1 MTGTPKII
9 RRIRRTVFDLQP
21 QELLTLHGLNRSVSA
36 TVPPKRPRLSADAGS
51 YSEYELDWGIY
62 ERFRDLHAR
71 AKAERSDWLRTQR
84 ITHKVAAQAA
94 LCGYQPY
101 KRAARLGL
109 EAPPMPEGYAETF
122 LALLQK
128 LVQARQ
134 VARPPKPPAQPLAQ
148 PGALQMFSF

>member
-1 MTGTPKII
+1 MA
-9 RRIRRTVFDLQP
+9 
-21 QELLTLHGLNRSVSA
+21 LHSLNRSVSA
-36 TVPPKRPRLSADAGS
+36 TVPPKRPRPSADAGS
-51 YSEYELDWGIY
+51 YSEYELDYSIY

-101 KRAARLGL
+101 KRADRLGL

-122 LALLQK
+122 QALLQE
-128 LVQARQ
+128 LLQARQ
-134 VARPPKPPAQPLAQ
+134 AARPPKPPARPPTL
-148 PGALQMFSF
+148 PGGVQMFSF

>member
-1 MTGTPKII
+1 MTTTTKII

-21 QELLTLHGLNRSVSA
+21 QDLLTLHSLNRSVSA
-36 TVPPKRPRLSADAGS
+36 TVPPTRPRLSADAGS

-101 KRAARLGL
+101 
-109 EAPPMPEGYAETF
+109 
-122 LALLQK
+122 
-128 LVQARQ
+128 
-134 VARPPKPPAQPLAQ
+134 
-148 PGALQMFSF
+148 

>member
-1 MTGTPKII
+1 M
-9 RRIRRTVFDLQP
+9 
-21 QELLTLHGLNRSVSA
+21 NRSVSA
-36 TVPPKRPRLSADAGS
+36 TVPPKRPRLSADAGC
-51 YSEYELDWGIY
+51 YSEYKLNYGIF

-84 ITHKVAAQAA
+84 ITHKVASQAA

-101 KRAARLGL
+101 KRADRLGL

-122 LALLQK
+122 QALLQD

-134 VARPPKPPAQPLAQ
+134 VAHPPKPPARLPAQ